1 MAEKIKLVQNDTRPS
16 LIATL
21 TDETSGTAINIA
33 GAVPRLKFRALGATV
48 LTDTLVGTV
57 TDGANGLCLFN
68 WSPLSLAGAPGDYE
82 GEIELTFADGKVQTV
97 YDILKFKLRKEF

>member
-1 MAEKIKLVQNDTRPS
+1 MTEKIKLVQNDTRPA
-16 LIATL
+16 LVATL
-21 TDETSGTAINIA
+21 TDETTGSAINIT
-33 GAVPRLKFRALGATV
+33 GAVPRLKFRAVGSTV
-48 LTDTLVGTV
+48 LTDTLVGAV

-68 WSPLSLAGAPGDYE
+68 WSPLSLVGPPGDYE